1 MNNVKDLEDA
11 ETKQIIPEEWSMQF
25 VENRGGGG
33 RCLHDRRCFYLCSN
47 CVGSR
52 RDYWRNSLRD
62 GMRKCGQSRRTL
74 TVFFLACMIAA
85 GLIGCGKADSA
96 DQSKQET
103 VLTGTAE
110 VIDQTDAELTQE
122 EEAKDSNS
130 TEKDEST
137 KKGDGANQNQNI
149 EAEGTDQEKGSAEE
163 CEGKGK
169 QDTEGTADTADTADT
184 EVNPDTFIIHIENPS
199 WKYYLSDQAVMQS
212 LPGYTLDKQTQ
223 ESNEI
228 TDDTDW
234 FIENGLSYPGR
245 SYTIGTY
252 SYELGE
258 WKDEDSLSVSVTE
271 WATAQTFVYV
281 LEDYKWAP
289 DINERYEDFT
299 DQRVIY
305 ALAEDGVLYV
315 STGHNTYADACEE
328 TAYIT
333 AIDMSTNT
341 VLWKSTPLVCNA
353 RSFAIVDDYIVCGY
367 GFTKE
372 DDYLNV
378 LRRDNGVLQEQF
390 PLKSAPY
397 YIFLKDGILYVRCYD
412 TNYTFQMAM
421 G

>member
-1 MNNVKDLEDA
+1 MNNVKDLEDTG
-11 ETKQIIPEEWSMQF
+11 TKQIIPEEWSMQF

-33 RCLHDRRCFYLCSN
+33 RCLHDRNCFYLCSN

-52 RDYWRNSLRD
+52 RDYRRYSLRD

-85 GLIGCGKADSA
+85 GLIGCGRAESA
-96 DQSKQET
+96 EQSET
-103 VLTGTAE
+103 EAVLTEEA
-110 VIDQTDAELTQE
+110 DAMNQTDAELMQE
-122 EEAKDSNS
+122 EEGQGSNS
-130 TEKDEST
+130 IENDGST
-137 KKGDGANQNQNI
+137 KNADGANQNQNI
-149 EAEGTDQEKGSAEE
+149 EAERTDQEKDSAEE
-163 CEGKGK
+163 CEGEEK
-169 QDTEGTADTADTADT
+169 QDT

-212 LPGYTLDKQTQ
+212 LPGYTLDKRTQ

-228 TDDTDW
+228 TDDTEW

-245 SYTIGTY
+245 SYTIGAY

-258 WKDEDSLSVSVTE
+258 WKDDDSLSVSVTE

-289 DINERYEDFT
+289 DINERYEDFA
-299 DQRVIY
+299 DQRVIF
-305 ALAEDGVLYV
+305 ALAQDGILYF

-341 VLWKSTPLVCNA
+341 VLWKSAPLVCNA